1 MEAIVPWRFGTVQS
15 KLESDTEH
23 DWINTSQNF
32 QQKSNPYFFTA
43 PPILSILMS
52 ATLRAS
58 LIVGVATCT
67 VYILTQAPGLF
78 YTDVGELAAACK
90 TWGVAHPTGY
100 PLFTLIGHVWTF
112 LPWLSAVEGLNLLVA
127 MYTAA
132 AAALMVPVVRRI
144 VLLSLPSISERTAL
158 LGAVFTA
165 ALFSVGSTVWSQ
177 STAVEVYSLNL
188 LLFVGLLHFLL
199 LLHSNKERIIVN
211 TVLAGIMFGFMLA
224 NHVSSVFLLPGV
236 IWMWWGATDG
246 TVVRKKALPWLM
258 VPMIVG
264 PSLYALLPL
273 RSAQLPPINWGM
285 VHRGF
290 AEFIYHVKGTQF
302 GVWMFSD
309 ASAVRENLALFITII
324 SQDFLWVGWIVIV
337 MGAAFVFAQ
346 KRSIGYALL
355 AMSLGNLGIS
365 LGYAIPDIESYFLPT
380 IVVFTIFFGAGISW
394 LTSRLRPFTQYS
406 IALLPIVAFML
417 HFKNMDYSEH
427 FAVDAYTRWA
437 FINAGPN
444 AIIITRQ
451 WDYMCS
457 AAWYLQTVEH
467 YRPDAAII
475 DKELLRRTWYAPYLA
490 QMYPD
495 VMKGAQPAVDS
506 YMPWLRSFEY
516 DNDVFMS
523 QKRNTVE
530 IQRRFVDVLKA
541 IIEANPTR
549 PVYITPEIFSEERG
563 FTVGYKALPVGPLL
577 RLTKDATLLPKTQL
591 DYLEYVTSS
600 LNGRT
605 SRLDSALTQTVLS
618 ALYNDAMFTLE
629 QRKDTAGYW
638 RIRQYAISLDPKSRV
653 VRMMSGN
660 F

>member
-1 MEAIVPWRFGTVQS
+1 
-15 KLESDTEH
+15 
-23 DWINTSQNF
+23 
-32 QQKSNPYFFTA
+32 
-43 PPILSILMS
+43 MS
-52 ATLRAS
+52 ATLRLS
-58 LIVGVATCT
+58 LIVGIATLT
-67 VYILTQAPGLF
+67 IYVLTQAPGLF

-112 LPWLSAVEGLNLLVA
+112 IPWFSAVEGLNILVA
-127 MYTAA
+127 IYTAA

-144 VLLSLPSISERTAL
+144 VLLSIPSINEHTAL
-158 LGAVFTA
+158 LGAVYAA
-165 ALFSVGSTVWSQ
+165 ALFSVGATVWSQ

-188 LLFVGLLHFLL
+188 LLFVSLLHFLL
-199 LLHSNKERIIVN
+199 LLYSNKERIIVN
-211 TVLAGIMFGFMLA
+211 SILAGLLFGFMLA

-236 IWMWWGATDG
+236 IWMWWGATNG
-246 TVVRKKALPWLM
+246 IIARKKALLWLI
-258 VPMIVG
+258 VPMIAG
-264 PSLYALLPL
+264 PTLYALLPL

-302 GVWMFSD
+302 GVWIFSD
-309 ASAVRENLALFITII
+309 AKAFRENVALFITVI
-324 SQDFLWVGWIVIV
+324 SRDFLWVGWIAIFV
-337 MGAAFVFAQ
+337 GTGFVFA
-346 KRSIGYALL
+346 KTRSIGYALL
-355 AMSLGNLGIS
+355 ALCIGNLGIS

-380 IVVFTIFFGAGISW
+380 IAIFTLFFGVGISW
-394 LTSRLRPFTQYS
+394 LANRLRKLTQYS
-406 IALLPIVAFML
+406 IALFPIVAFML
-417 HFKNMDYSEH
+417 HFQGMDYSEH
-427 FAVDAYTRWA
+427 YAVDAYTRWA
-437 FINAGPN
+437 FLNAGPN

-451 WDYMCS
+451 WDYLCS

-467 YRPDAAII
+467 YRTDAAII
-475 DKELLRRTWYAPYLA
+475 DKELLRRTWYAPYLT

-516 DNDVFMS
+516 DNDAFMS

-530 IQRRFVDVLKA
+530 IQRRFVDVLNA
-541 IIEANPTR
+541 IVEANPTR
-549 PVYITPEIFSEERG
+549 PVYITPELFREEPG
-563 FTVGYKALPVGPLL
+563 FAVGYRAVPVGPLV
-577 RLTKDATLLPKTQL
+577 RLTKDTSLLPKTQL
-591 DYLEYVTSS
+591 DYLREVTSS

-629 QRKDTAGYW
+629 QRKDTAEYW
-638 RIRQYAISLDPKSRV
+638 KIRQYVVELDPKSRV
-653 VRMMSGN
+653 LRMMNDN